1 MVDCSAVVSYGSLAL
16 DRSLPRSATIDVASH
31 IAACGDCATYLD
43 QMAKTR
49 ALLGLHPGDPA
60 APGSQPSAP
69 SHLPDSENPSR
80 SLVQAQG
87 HLMTLALAAD
97 PAHADD
103 LVQETWDHFLTAP
116 SSAIPSR
123 EDLAAYLLEH
133 VTEHVREEEADHQAW
148 ADSLL
153 RHHRHNPADLAET
166 DLPADPGA
174 EENLHILGDRD
185 ALDPDADQAE
195 LYFPDLYGDGPGKG
209 EWITPPIAWPTI
221 SQILTPDDETLTAE
235 LYSVV
240 DSALEELPDSL
251 GDAVYLIDM
260 EGHSLATAS
269 SLLQREAPD
278 VQRDLVHARHQ
289 VRGRVDAYVTS
300 H

>member
-1 MVDCSAVVSYGSLAL
+1 M
-16 DRSLPRSATIDVASH
+16 
-31 IAACGDCATYLD
+31 
-43 QMAKTR
+43 Q
-49 ALLGLHPGDPA
+49 
-60 APGSQPSAP
+60 
-69 SHLPDSENPSR
+69 N
-80 SLVQAQG
+80 QG

-97 PAHADD
+97 PAHAED
-103 LVQETWDHFLTAP
+103 LVQETWAHFLSAP

-133 VTEHVREEEADHQAW
+133 VTEHVRGEEADNQSW

-174 EENLHILGDRD
+174 EEDLQTLGDLD
-185 ALDPDADQAE
+185 ALDPDADRAE
-195 LYFPDLYGDGPGKG
+195 LYFPDLYGDGPDKG

-221 SQILTPDDETLTAE
+221 SQILTPDDETQTAE

-240 DSALEELPDSL
+240 DSALEELPGSL
-251 GDAVYLIDM
+251 GDAVYLIDI

-269 SLLQREAPD
+269 SLLQREASD
-278 VQRDLVHARHQ
+278 VQRDLVQARNH
-289 VRGRVDAYVTS
+289 VRGRVNAYVTS
-300 H
+300 N